1 MNRALI
7 TGREPHPT
15 VWLPPDDYLAMMSDS
30 WKENVWQVRREQM
43 VRMAADPLNYG
54 YEPPSWKRADDAL
67 VEFRKKYPVGVLIHL
82 SLGGHRAGKTEWRS
96 KRTVQN
102 MFKNPDYKVWA
113 CQSTQESSREAQQ
126 GKIYNYLPPA
136 YRNESGKLR
145 QGAKL
150 KVNYTPWGG
159 FTEDVFAVQ
168 NIHRTTSECRFKF
181 YSMNPRSLEGAEI
194 NEGWLDEE
202 APLEW
207 LDALIFRLV
216 SRNGILY
223 FTFTPRWGYTQTV
236 KAVLN
241 GAVTLEETDAD
252 TDLLAV
258 RDAKGEVI
266 ATRKLPLRQENLNV
280 TVPGHKARA
289 TIVYFHTSE
298 NPFPY
303 VVNPE
308 NNTLQTNWDQMK
320 ATLMGAR
327 EDKILTTAYGVPTR
341 AMMARFPMF
350 NDLVHIVSLNR
361 FREIQ
366 KEGGTWFHFLDP
378 CSGRNWFQI
387 WIFCDR
393 LNRAFV
399 AGESPSFDHEW
410 AYIPGIGNPG
420 PWAIPATGNST
431 RYDGDMGDGQ
441 KEWGWGYV
449 RYQEEIDRMERLLS
463 GQLNTVG
470 INGSSALC
478 APLSD
483 VMRDSRPDAPT
494 QNNLSGSGGV
504 SCVPTPT
511 TPPPA
516 QSKKPCAE
524 EQVAHKIRVNTRWID
539 ARYGNARKTAEER
552 STTLIED
559 LWAMDLEFL
568 AAPSEKAIDSGRGG
582 GDGSLRMINDKF
594 FYDVTRAID
603 HTNQPKLYVVET
615 CPNTIYAI
623 KEWTGKDGQHGA
635 CKDPIDC
642 LRMFVLTG
650 SEHVDEALLQPIQPW
665 MEQFRR

>member
-1 MNRALI
+1 MNPAAI

-15 VWLPPDDYLAMMSDS
+15 VWMPDDQYLSVMSDK
-30 WKENVWQVRREQM
+30 WKENMWEFRRQNM
-43 VRMAADPLNYG
+43 VHMAHDPLNYG

-67 VEFRKKYPVGVLIHL
+67 IDFRKKYPVGVLIHL

-113 CQSTQESSREAQQ
+113 CQATQEASREAQQ
-126 GKIYNYLPPA
+126 AKIYKYLPPG
-136 YRNESGKLR
+136 YRHESGKLR
-145 QGAKL
+145 QGAQL
-150 KVNYTPWGG
+150 KVNWSPWGG
-159 FTEDVFAVQ
+159 FTEDVFAVR
-168 NIHRTTSECRFKF
+168 NAHGNTSECRFKF

-207 LDALIFRLV
+207 LDAIIFRLV
-216 SRNGILY
+216 SRNGILF

-252 TDLLAV
+252 NDLLAV
-258 RDAKGEVI
+258 RDAEGKII
-266 ATRKLPLRQENLNV
+266 ASRKVPLRQENLSV
-280 TVPGHKARA
+280 AVPGHRARA

-303 VVNPE
+303 TVDQE
-308 NNTLQTNWDQMK
+308 KRTCITNWMQMK
-320 ATLMGAR
+320 ETLRGASD
-327 EDKILTTAYGVPTR
+327 DKILTTAYGVPTKS
-341 AMMARFPMF
+341 MLARFPMF
-350 NDLVHIVSLNR
+350 TDATHVISLNR

-366 KEGGTWFHFLDP
+366 RGGGTWFHFLDP

-387 WIFCDR
+387 WIFCDP

-399 AGESPSFDHEW
+399 VGESPSFDHEW
-410 AYIPGIGNPG
+410 AYIPGVGNPG
-420 PWAIPATGNST
+420 PWAVAGNKA
-431 RYDGDMGDGQ
+431 DGEMGDGQ
-441 KEWGWGYV
+441 KEWGWGYA
-449 RYQEEIDRMERLLS
+449 RYLEEIDRMERLLS
-463 GQLNTVG
+463 GTASDGQRAAAV
-470 INGSSALC
+470 
-478 APLSD
+478 PSD
-483 VMRDSRPDAPT
+483 VKYPLDTGVVTKRETDS
-494 QNNLSGSGGV
+494 
-504 SCVPTPT
+504 
-511 TPPPA
+511 PA
-516 QSKKPCAE
+516 Q
-524 EQVAHKIRVNTRWID
+524 KIVVNARWID
-539 ARYGNARKTAEER
+539 ARYGNARKTSEER

-559 LWAMDLEFL
+559 LWALGLEFL

-582 GDGSLRMINDKF
+582 GDGSLRMINDKL
-594 FYDVTRAID
+594 FYDNKRPID

-615 CPNTIYAI
+615 CPNVSYAL

-635 CKDPIDC
+635 CKDPIDD
-642 LRMFVLTG
+642 LRMFVLSG
-650 SEHVDEALLQPIQPW
+650 SEYVDEALLQPQTPW